1 MPAQPGVYIMMDRSG
16 QVIYVGKA
24 KALKNRVSSYFRESG
39 LSPKTLVMVSKV
51 SDFDVIIVR
60 SELEALITENQLI
73 KLHKPKYNILLKDD
87 KGYPFIRVDLREPY
101 PVFEIAAKTVQDGAR
116 YLGPY
121 GGRQTVKKAVDSVSR
136 ALKLP
141 LCSKRFP
148 ADIGKGRPCLN
159 RDMGLCRGW
168 CTGSPGAEEYMK
180 AAKQAILIFE
190 GRTAELCAE
199 LQDMME
205 RAAGELRF
213 ELAAELRD
221 RLRAVKALGEKQL
234 AVSGAMADTDAVGFY
249 RGAAKSC
256 FVALHYIG
264 GKLLDKDF
272 ELLESPMEDDGEAVS
287 ELVRQYYLSRGLCP
301 KYILLPVDIEDA
313 ESLEV
318 MFCEAFGSRVH
329 IASPKRG
336 DKRLLVETANLNAKE
351 ETERAT
357 DREERISGIL
367 AWIKNSA
374 ALQALPSRI
383 EAYDISNLGGEDAVG
398 SMTVFADTKPL
409 KRDYRRFRIK
419 TAEGGD
425 DYAAMREVLKRRLD
439 DYFEGEEGFKT
450 LPDLFL
456 IDGGSAHAGAVREI
470 VEGFGLSVPVLGM
483 VKDDRHRTRA
493 LALPDGGEIGLE
505 ANPAVFAFIG
515 RVQEE
520 THRFAVEY
528 QRKLREKKLSSRLDG
543 IKGVGE
549 ARRNALLRHFKT
561 VKAVEAASYE
571 ELAAVVPKN
580 TARAVYDYFHAPP
593 ARKSEAA
600 SE

>member
-1 MPAQPGVYIMMDRSG
+1 MMDRSG

-39 LSPKTLVMVSKV
+39 LPAKTLAMVSKV
-51 SDFDVIIVR
+51 SDFDVIMVR

-73 KLHKPKYNILLKDD
+73 KRHRPRYNILLKDD
-87 KGYPFIRVDLREPY
+87 KGYPFVRVDIREAY
-101 PVFEIAAKTVQDGAR
+101 PVFEVAAKTGSDGAK

-121 GGRQTVKKAVDSVSR
+121 GGRQTVKKAIDAVSR

-141 LCSKRFP
+141 LCSRRFP

-159 RDMGLCRGW
+159 KDMGLCRGW
-168 CTGSPGAEEYMK
+168 CTGTPDAEEYMK
-180 AAKQAILIFE
+180 AVKQAILIFE
-190 GRTAELCAE
+190 GRTGELCAE

-205 RAAGELRF
+205 RAAEELRF

-256 FVALHYIG
+256 FVVLHYIG

-287 ELVRQYYLSRGLCP
+287 ELIRQYYLSRGLCP
-301 KYILLPVDIEDA
+301 KNILLPVDIEDA
-313 ESLEV
+313 ESLEA
-318 MFCEAFGSRVH
+318 MFSEAYGSRVY
-329 IASPKRG
+329 IATPKRG

-357 DREERISGIL
+357 DREERVSGIL
-367 AWIKNSA
+367 TWIKNSA
-374 ALQALPSRI
+374 ALQAVPSRI

-398 SMTVFADTKPL
+398 YMTVFVDTKPL

-425 DYAAMREVLKRRLD
+425 DYAAMREVLRRRLD
-439 DYFEGEEGFKT
+439 NYFEGDEKFKT

-456 IDGGSAHAGAVREI
+456 IDGGAAHAGAVREV
-470 VEGFGLSVPVLGM
+470 VEGFGLNVPVLGM

-493 LALPDGGEIGLE
+493 LSLPGGGEIGLE
-505 ANPAVFAFIG
+505 ASPAVFAFIG

-528 QRKLREKKLSSRLDG
+528 QRKLREKKLASRLDG
-543 IKGVGE
+543 IRGVGE

-561 VKAVEAASYE
+561 IKAIEAASFE

-580 TARAVYDYFHAPP
+580 TARAVDVFFNAPAAP
-593 ARKSEAA
+593 ESEAP